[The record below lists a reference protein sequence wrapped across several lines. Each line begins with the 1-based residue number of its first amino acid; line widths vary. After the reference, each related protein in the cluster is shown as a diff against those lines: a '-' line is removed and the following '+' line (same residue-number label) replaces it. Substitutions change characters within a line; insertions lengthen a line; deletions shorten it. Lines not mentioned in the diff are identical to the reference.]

1 MDNRDAMHRCFGGT
15 LTIAAMPV
23 MRHDQ
28 IFKTAC
34 FSRKTTTIRGD
45 LAVIVAI
52 EFIYSADNPCFNCWR
67 LRSLSRCCF
76 CCWRSCF
83 NWSWLRFTPCFNPCI
98 RACGSVIGGFG
109 LMGLIKSSHI
119 RIKYLACCTWRPHKE
134 PVLTH
139 CCLVAAKYLYAK
151 QEET

>member
-1 MDNRDAMHRCFGGT
+1 MHRCFGRT

-52 EFIYSADNPCFNCWR
+52 
-67 LRSLSRCCF
+67 
-76 CCWRSCF
+76 
-83 NWSWLRFTPCFNPCI
+83 
-98 RACGSVIGGFG
+98 
-109 LMGLIKSSHI
+109 
-119 RIKYLACCTWRPHKE
+119 
-134 PVLTH
+134 
-139 CCLVAAKYLYAK
+139 
-151 QEET
+151 